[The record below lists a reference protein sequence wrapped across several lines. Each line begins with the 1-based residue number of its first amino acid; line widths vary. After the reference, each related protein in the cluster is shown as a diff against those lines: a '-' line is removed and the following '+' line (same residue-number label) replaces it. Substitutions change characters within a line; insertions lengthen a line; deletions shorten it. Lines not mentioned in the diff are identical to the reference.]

1 MLERKI
7 STPRPGKFLQRDR
20 RADEGKRQV
29 QLTGDDIMISRRL
42 AGIRMMISVPVSSY
56 RGVALDVD
64 ACEQGGA
71 SYRISLAHADP
82 DLDVILAETHDSGA
96 IAADWRYWA
105 TFLGLPRL
113 WSRDGGAEPA
123 PAAIAST
130 TSPRRRNASVRK
142 RRPHFLARRKLGD
155 LTRASAVFAGER
167 EIICYE

>member
-7 STPRPGKFLQRDR
+7 STPRAGKFLQRDR

-29 QLTGDDIMISRRL
+29 QLTGDDIMISRRF
-42 AGIRMMISVPVSSY
+42 AGIAMMISVPVSSY

-71 SYRISLAHADP
+71 SYRLSLAHADP
-82 DLDVILAETHDSGA
+82 DLEVILAETRDSGA

-105 TFLGLPRL
+105 TTLGLPRL
-113 WSRDGGAEPA
+113 ASRDDAADA
-123 PAAIAST
+123 PRATLEQKTA
-130 TSPRRRNASVRK
+130 PRRRSASVSR
-142 RRPHFLARRKLGD
+142 RRPNFLARRKQGD
-155 LTRASAVFAGER
+155 PARAGAVFSGER